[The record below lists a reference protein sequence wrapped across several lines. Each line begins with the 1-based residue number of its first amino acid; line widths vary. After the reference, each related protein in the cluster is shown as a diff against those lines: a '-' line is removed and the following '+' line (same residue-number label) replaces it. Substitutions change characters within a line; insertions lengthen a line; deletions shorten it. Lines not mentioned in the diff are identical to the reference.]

1 MPLFDLTEFYK
12 LSSALNYNLSAASL
26 NRYTVLMYIIGNK
39 RLVADETNDREQ
51 KAILMEGLGYL
62 FSAYSD
68 KRRRL
73 GPMAVLHP
81 LRAAAIFTRFLDDL
95 SLVNLLSLLFHDI
108 LEDVKP
114 GQFDVRKWK
123 AMEGQLYSLMQRMD
137 PADETKL
144 MRNLLCL
151 TRTPRESYYQYI
163 GRLLDNAQSSPELV
177 AVKLADRLDNTL
189 DMRIDL
195 EDALARIDFF
205 ETIFQ
210 ILFVTNY
217 TGYQPMMDHAPT
229 TAING
234 ARRLYQL
241 FKNAVL
247 LSLIRQHTP
256 PAGQR
261 AVKILFDAVS
271 EASLKEAQRTLIHLI
286 SYHVKDL
293 KDQRSLLLEA
303 MQYCYSG
310 RSDLVTKPD
319 GSQLLDGLFSTYF
332 RYKSGKERN
341 KHLDIL
347 YQNKPLMLQAS
358 VAFLVIFLSFLN
370 DEKYYIQGISASGIR
385 AK

>member
-1 MPLFDLTEFYK
+1 MPLFDLTEFFK

-39 RLVADETNDREQ
+39 RLVADETSDREQ
-51 KAILMEGLGYL
+51 KSILMEALGYL

-81 LRAAAIFTRFLDDL
+81 LRSAAIFTRFLDDL
-95 SLVNLLSLLFHDI
+95 SLVNILTLLFHDV

-114 GQFDVRKWK
+114 GQFDVQKWK
-123 AMEGQLYSLMQRMD
+123 TMEGQLYSLMQRMD
-137 PADETKL
+137 PADESKL

-151 TRTPRESYYQYI
+151 TRTDRESYYQYI
-163 GRLLDNAQSSPELV
+163 GRLLDNARSSPELV

-217 TGYQPMMDHAPT
+217 SGYQPMMEHAPT

-271 EASLKEAQRTLIHLI
+271 EASLK
-286 SYHVKDL
+286 
-293 KDQRSLLLEA
+293 
-303 MQYCYSG
+303 
-310 RSDLVTKPD
+310 
-319 GSQLLDGLFSTYF
+319 
-332 RYKSGKERN
+332 
-341 KHLDIL
+341 
-347 YQNKPLMLQAS
+347 
-358 VAFLVIFLSFLN
+358 
-370 DEKYYIQGISASGIR
+370 
-385 AK
+385 